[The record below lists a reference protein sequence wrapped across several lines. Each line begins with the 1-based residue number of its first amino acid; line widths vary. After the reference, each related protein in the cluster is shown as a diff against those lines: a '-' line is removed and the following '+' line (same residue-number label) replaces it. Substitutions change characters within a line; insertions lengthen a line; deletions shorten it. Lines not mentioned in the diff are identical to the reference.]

1 MPSSTSSS
9 DGSAD
14 RKRQVDFG
22 ADLSTD
28 ARRVALRTAVAGL
41 LILGAGLAFARCNIA
56 LVDPLMAGKKR
67 LREALAA
74 LPEVAAHP
82 GGTGDTGE
90 TGETSDTALFFG
102 SSLVWNGFSPE
113 VFDARL
119 GERGVQLASF
129 NFGFGGLNPEIQLLL
144 ARRIRAAFDAEGH
157 RLRLALV
164 EFNPFQTTR
173 ARARE
178 DEHVRDQHRMMLAM
192 PAEIAQLAF
201 ESPDRGARYFTGRYL
216 RNSIS
221 PEAVTAA
228 FGGIVSGIGELVEAG
243 ARGPKPPKPNSAEAR
258 PSPEERAQMDA
269 RTGAALDFRLGLLE
283 AHRGIPP
290 MWELEFRGDPQFDRP
305 ETHEALEI
313 LSRPTDWEL
322 REDLARRIRCCDIE
336 ELRFDEHLVADFI
349 ALVGELAAVSERTEV
364 VLMPVNH
371 AWVKRSPAA
380 LERLREVVLR
390 IARETGVP
398 VLDFQSLPSLDASH
412 FWDATHLTPSGGMR
426 AFSVLLA
433 DHYVPTLTAPIDLI
447 EPLTGGVALG
457 NAR

>member
-9 DGSAD
+9 DGSAA

-22 ADLSTD
+22 ADLHAD
-28 ARRVALRTAVAGL
+28 ARHVALRTAVAGL

-82 GGTGDTGE
+82 GATGD

-113 VFDARL
+113 IFDARL
-119 GERGVQLASF
+119 DEHGVQLASF

-144 ARRIRAAFDAEGH
+144 ARRIRAAFEAEGR

-164 EFNPFQTTR
+164 EFNPFQSTR

-178 DEHVRDQHRMMLAM
+178 DERVRDQHRMMLAT
-192 PAEIAQLAF
+192 PAEIARLAL

-243 ARGPKPPKPNSAEAR
+243 ARGADQGSAGAAGAR
-258 PSPEERAQMDA
+258 PSPEERAQMDT

-283 AHRGIPP
+283 VHRGIPP
-290 MWELEFRGDPQFDRP
+290 MWDLEFRGDPQFDHP

-313 LSRPTDWEL
+313 LSRPADWEL

-336 ELRFDEHLVADFI
+336 ELRFDERLVADFI
-349 ALVGELAAVSERTEV
+349 ALLGELAAVSERTEV

-380 LERLREVVLR
+380 LERLREVVRR
-390 IARETGVP
+390 IARETGLP
-398 VLDFQSLPSLDASH
+398 VLDFQSPPSFDASH

-426 AFSVLLA
+426 AFSVFLA
-433 DHYVPTLTAPIDLI
+433 DHYVPSLIGPIERI
-447 EPLTGGVALG
+447 EPVAGGVALG
-457 NAR
+457 GAR